1 MQECRTFFFFRK
13 IILIP
18 LLGCGAASL
27 LCLFVC
33 VCELGEL
40 ICSICTWFLLFW
52 CRYRVPLW
60 IASDLIV
67 LCSLLFVGLFART
80 HARIWVHVFFC
91 AFTQAHRWHGA
102 HSWHWVHMIS
112 LIYTWKQ
119 QTKKCINVS
128 ANWAGRRPQG
138 SIQHVLM
145 SFSNTACKGKTLLK
159 KILLSQ
165 T

>member
-1 MQECRTFFFFRK
+1 MNYRCRSAGPFFFFRK

-80 HARIWVHVFFC
+80 HAYGFMFFFVHSHKHTGDTVHIRDIG
-91 AFTQAHRWHGA
+91 FTWFHWSTRGSNRPRNASMCQQIGQAEDLKDPYNMFWC
-102 HSWHWVHMIS
+102 HSVT
-112 LIYTWKQ
+112 L
-119 QTKKCINVS
+119 
-128 ANWAGRRPQG
+128 
-138 SIQHVLM
+138 HVKEKLY
-145 SFSNTACKGKTLLK
+145 
-159 KILLSQ
+159 
-165 T
+165 